1 MNYPQI
7 IELIAQHTD
16 CRLERAAQDSGGRMK
31 DETLIR
37 LAEETAKWLS
47 QTITVN
53 PAPQMVPSY
62 NAFLTAAK
70 ANHPTNPFLNALHP
84 LSSDSDAH
92 PGDDLVT
99 VGEMIALFGQ
109 VRIVLESLRE
119 TPT

>member
-1 MNYPQI
+1 
-7 IELIAQHTD
+7 
-16 CRLERAAQDSGGRMK
+16 MK

-62 NAFLTAAK
+62 NAFLSAAK
-70 ANHPTNPFLNALHP
+70 ANHPTNPFLNVLHP
-84 LSSDSDAH
+84 LATD
-92 PGDDLVT
+92 GDELVT

-109 VRIVLESLRE
+109 VRIVLESLRD
-119 TPT
+119 TPS

>member
-1 MNYPQI
+1 MI
-7 IELIAQHTD
+7 DLIARHIEG
-16 CRLERAAQDSGGRMK
+16 RLQTAVQESGGNMK

-62 NAFLTAAK
+62 NAFLAAAK
-70 ANHPTNPFLNALHP
+70 ANHPTNPFLNVLQP
-84 LSSDSDAH
+84 LPTD
-92 PGDDLVT
+92 GDEPVT

-109 VRIVLESLRE
+109 VRIVLDSLRE
-119 TPT
+119 TPA